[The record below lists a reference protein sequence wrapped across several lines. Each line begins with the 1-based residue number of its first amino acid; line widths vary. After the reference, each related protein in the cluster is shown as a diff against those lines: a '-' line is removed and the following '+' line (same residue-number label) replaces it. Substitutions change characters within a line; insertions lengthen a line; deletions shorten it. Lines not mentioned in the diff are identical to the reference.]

1 MTIFTIGVRVACT
14 GNSACL
20 TNKMNKAALFCR
32 SFIKCWLMTNEC
44 AENLMGETCPPA
56 LSRVARFEI
65 WANRSSGCVL
75 LSRYFFLPHRR
86 SAAVAGCSGVGGG
99 ATEQPLGGEASGLL
113 LGLGGRWSLH
123 QARTRWTR
131 GRRREPVSGPA
142 MTDSW
147 AVTGPRW
154 RCGGVALGCSGV
166 GGGTAVAFLQQPA
179 AATVAFLQP
188 VDLPPARPLCQW
200 DVPPQMTNA
209 STVSNTPTALPWP
222 AHTSST
228 CLRSTR
234 PSLPLPSVSSGS
246 VAPTC

>member
-147 AVTGPRW
+147 AVT
-154 RCGGVALGCSGV
+154 
-166 GGGTAVAFLQQPA
+166 
-179 AATVAFLQP
+179 VAFLQP

-209 STVSNTPTALPWP
+209 SPVSNTPTALPWP